1 MPRWP
6 RRSEAALAALLALL
20 GSATAVGELP
30 VEPVG
35 RVESLRAP
43 LSPHLVWASD
53 ALLQRMALADLES
66 GDLLGVIDGGYGI
79 PAALFARSR
88 PEIYVPAT
96 HYSRGTRGVRTDV
109 VTVYDA
115 LSLAPVAEVEIPP
128 RRATNQ
134 LPTAN
139 EALTDDDGFA
149 LVFNMTPASSVS
161 VVDVARRRFAGEI
174 ATPGCGLVY
183 AAGARRFLSPCAD
196 GSLLVVTL
204 DEAGREAG
212 KTRTKPFFDPRS
224 DPVTEKAVRRGDEWL
239 FVSFDGRL
247 HAVDVSGPE
256 PRFAEPWELFDPEDR
271 AARWRIGGQQ
281 HLAVHAASG
290 RLYALVHQGGPDT
303 HKDPGK
309 ELWVYDL
316 GERRRV
322 QRIALRSPGITY
334 LGEPI
339 DPTPRLFWPFGSLF
353 DWALSLAGFDV
364 GLVAVTQDE
373 RPLLVTG
380 SDFSGSLAVHDA
392 LTGEFMHRLA
402 PGNMTTLVLTV
413 PWQTVEAAR

>member
-1 MPRWP
+1 MPQP
-6 RRSEAALAALLALL
+6 LRRHAPALGALLALL
-20 GSATAVGELP
+20 AAAPSAAELP

-53 ALLQRMALADLES
+53 ALMRRLALADLES

-79 PAALFARSR
+79 TSALFARSR
-88 PEIYVPAT
+88 PEIYVPET
-96 HYSRGTRGVRTDV
+96 HYSRGSRGERSDL
-109 VTVYDA
+109 VTIYDA
-115 LSLAPVAEVEIPP
+115 ISLVPRAEVRIPP
-128 RRATNQ
+128 RRAMNQ
-134 LPTAN
+134 LPAAN
-139 EALTDDDGFA
+139 EAITDDDRFA

-161 VVDVARRRFAGEI
+161 VVDLVRRAFAAEI

-183 AAGARRFLSPCAD
+183 AAGARRFVSPCAD

-204 DEAGREAG
+204 DAEGREAA
-212 KTRTKPFFDPRS
+212 KTRTRPFFDPRR

-239 FVSFDGRL
+239 FVSFEGRL

-256 PRFAEPWELFDPEDR
+256 PRFAEPWDLVGAEDR
-271 AARWRIGGQQ
+271 AQDWRIGGQQ
-281 HLAVHAASG
+281 HLAVHAGSG
-290 RLYALVHQGGPDT
+290 RLYALVHQGPPDT
-303 HKDPGK
+303 HKAQGK

-322 QRIALRSPGITY
+322 QRIGLRSPGLTY
-334 LGEPI
+334 LGELI
-339 DPTPRLFWPFGSLF
+339 DPGQHLVWPLGRLFE
-353 DWALSLAGFDV
+353 WALSLMGIDV

-380 SDFSGSLAVHDA
+380 SDFSGSLAVYDA
-392 LTGEFMHRLA
+392 LSGEFLHRVS
-402 PGNMTTLVLTV
+402 PGNMTTLALQV
-413 PWQTVEAAR
+413 PWQTVEALR

>member
-1 MPRWP
+1 VALPLRCP
-6 RRSEAALAALLALL
+6 GPALAVLLALL
-20 GSATAVGELP
+20 GSAQAAGELP

-53 ALLQRMALADLES
+53 ALLGRIALADLES

-79 PAALFARSR
+79 TAPLFARSR
-88 PEIYVPAT
+88 PEIYLPET
-96 HYSRGTRGVRTDV
+96 HYSRGSRGERSDV

-115 LSLAPVAEVEIPP
+115 LSLAPLAEVAIPP
-128 RRATNQ
+128 RRAMNQ
-134 LPTAN
+134 LPAAN
-139 EALTDDDGFA
+139 EALSDDDRFA

-161 VVDVARRRFAGEI
+161 VVDLARRAFAAEI

-183 AAGARRFLSPCAD
+183 AAGARRFVSPCAD

-212 KTRTKPFFDPRS
+212 KARTRPFFDPRS

-239 FVSFDGRL
+239 FVSFEGRL

-256 PRFAEPWELFDPEDR
+256 PRFAEAWDLVGAEDR
-271 AARWRIGGQQ
+271 AQGWRIGGQQ

-303 HKDPGK
+303 HKEPGK

-316 GERRRV
+316 GQRRRV
-322 QRIALRSPGITY
+322 QRIELRSPGITY
-334 LGEPI
+334 LGESI
-339 DPTPRLFWPFGSLF
+339 DPGARLVWPLGALF
-353 DWALSLAGFDV
+353 EWVLSLAGFDT

-373 RPLLVTG
+373 RPLLVTA

-392 LTGEFMHRLA
+392 LSGDFLRRLA
-402 PGNMTTLVLTV
+402 PGNMTTLALQV
-413 PWQTVEAAR
+413 PWQTIEAAR

>member
-1 MPRWP
+1 MPHP
-6 RRSEAALAALLALL
+6 LRRRAPALAALLALL
-20 GSATAVGELP
+20 GADPAAAELP
-30 VEPVG
+30 VEPIG

-53 ALLQRMALADLES
+53 ALLRRIALADLET

-79 PAALFARSR
+79 TAALFARSR
-88 PEIYVPAT
+88 PELYVPET
-96 HYSRGTRGVRTDV
+96 HYSRGSRGERSDL

-115 LSLAPVAEVEIPP
+115 LSLAPVAEVAIPA
-128 RRATNQ
+128 RRAMNQ

-139 EALTDDDGFA
+139 EALTDDDRFA

-161 VVDVARRRFAGEI
+161 VVDLARRAFVTEI

-183 AAGARRFLSPCAD
+183 AAGARRFVSPCAD

-204 DEAGREAG
+204 DDAGRELG
-212 KTRTKPFFDPRS
+212 KSRTRPFFDPRS
-224 DPVTEKAVRRGDEWL
+224 DPVTEKAVRRGDQWL
-239 FVSFDGRL
+239 FVSFEGRL

-256 PRFAEPWELFDPEDR
+256 PRFAEPWDLIGEEER
-271 AARWRIGGQQ
+271 ARSWRIGGHQ

-290 RLYALVHQGGPDT
+290 RLYALVHQGPPDT

-316 GERRRV
+316 DSRRRV
-322 QRIALRSPGITY
+322 QRIELRSPGLTY

-339 DPTPRLFWPFGSLF
+339 DPGPRLVWPFGSLF
-353 DWALSLAGFDV
+353 EWALHWLGFDV

-373 RPLLVTG
+373 RPLLVTA

-392 LTGEFMHRLA
+392 LSGEFLHRLT
-402 PGNMTTLVLTV
+402 PGNMSTLVLQV
-413 PWQTVEAAR
+413 PWQTVEAVR